1 MLLSKG
7 KHSYLSQAVKNSLPH
22 RFQIINKKSGAPCS
36 LPDFFVESGMALMP
50 QSMTTAPGLIQL
62 PWGKNRKW
70 NSEGFRWQILPQ
82 HLSYSYKDKCS
93 KGGTIGAQGK
103 CCCSSQTDKV
113 VRRGC
118 LNIKCWTK
126 IAKTF
131 LVNGWLSWRNDNR
144 SYLDHL
150 WFADSH
156 HEDVRHP
163 AHLLEVARPEI
174 QGFLL
179 SLLYW
184 LVYLMFGQ
192 IQKGI
197 LDILE

>member
-1 MLLSKG
+1 MGHPVHYLTFSLSRG
-7 KHSYLSQAVKNSLPH
+7 WHWCRS
-22 RFQIINKKSGAPCS
+22 
-36 LPDFFVESGMALMP
+36 
-50 QSMTTAPGLIQL
+50 
-62 PWGKNRKW
+62 
-70 NSEGFRWQILPQ
+70 RWQLRRAWSSSPEAKTENEIRKDFVGKFYPT
-82 HLSYSYKDKCS
+82 YSYKDKCS

-131 LVNGWLSWRNDNR
+131 LVNGWLSWRDDNR

-163 AHLLEVARPEI
+163 AHLLEVARPEM
-174 QGFLL
+174 QGRKIINP
-179 SLLYW
+179 SGGYPPDEI
-184 LVYLMFGQ
+184 FGQ

-197 LDILE
+197 LDILDNEL